1 MRAIYQN
8 VASKAHLYYVHDL
21 SENGG
26 GNGFTGWMSGP
37 DSSHKQSSIL
47 KIPR

>member
-8 VASKAHLYYVHDL
+8 VASKAYLYYVHDL
-21 SENGG
+21 SESDGEI
-26 GNGFTGWMSGP
+26 GFTGWMSGP
-37 DSSHKQSSIL
+37 DSSHKQSAIL